1 MFLRILFR
9 WKWPYTFIFQ
19 SPGYWYSSTCFNH
32 PSYYL
37 LVIHCTIFHEYEFFN
52 WFLVVKYSSTVLAT
66 NMIKCLWKQNK
77 INKTHCLT
85 FILINM
91 MIYKQIFQVHKL
103 PIIIGK
109 CLMRS
114 SPDASTKYCYIFQ
127 FFPPKW
133 TKYEIF
139 K

>member
-19 SPGYWYSSTCFNH
+19 SQDIDIPQHALITLLIIYGLFIEQYSMSMNF
-32 PSYYL
+32 S
-37 LVIHCTIFHEYEFFN
+37 IDFSF
-52 WFLVVKYSSTVLAT
+52 VKYSSTVLAT

-133 TKYEIF
+133 TKYKIF